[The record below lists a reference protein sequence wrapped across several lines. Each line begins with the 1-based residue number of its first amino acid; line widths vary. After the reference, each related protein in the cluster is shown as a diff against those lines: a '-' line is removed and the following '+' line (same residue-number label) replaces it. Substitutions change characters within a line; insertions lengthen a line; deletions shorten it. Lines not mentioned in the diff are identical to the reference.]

1 MTPAKAK
8 AQCMNFLAKAEVAA
22 AAAIALPPP
31 TTNTLGQDSIFCSF
45 FELGKSQC
53 FEVENERLSPKRK
66 QFLARKLKYIFMV
79 DFRQLPH

>member
-1 MTPAKAK
+1 
-8 AQCMNFLAKAEVAA
+8 MNFLAKAEVAA

-53 FEVENERLSPKRK
+53 FGPTI
-66 QFLARKLKYIFMV
+66 LKSKMSEEKTVFGAKIKIYFYG
-79 DFRQLPH
+79 

>member
-31 TTNTLGQDSIFCSF
+31 TTNTLGQDSIFGSF

-53 FEVENERLSPKRK
+53 FGPTILKSKMSVSVRRENSFWREN
-66 QFLARKLKYIFMV
+66 
-79 DFRQLPH
+79 

>member
-1 MTPAKAK
+1 
-8 AQCMNFLAKAEVAA
+8 MNFLAKAEVAA

-31 TTNTLGQDSIFCSF
+31 TTNTLGQDSIFGSF
-45 FELGKSQC
+45 FELGKYY

>member
-1 MTPAKAK
+1 
-8 AQCMNFLAKAEVAA
+8 MNFLAKAEVAA

-53 FEVENERLSPKRK
+53 FENERLSPKRK